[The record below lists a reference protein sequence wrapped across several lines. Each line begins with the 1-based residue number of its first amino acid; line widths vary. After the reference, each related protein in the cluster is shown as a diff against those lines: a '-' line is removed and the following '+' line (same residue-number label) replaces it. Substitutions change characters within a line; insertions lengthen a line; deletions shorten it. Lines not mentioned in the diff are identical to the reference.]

1 MSAARRVPDG
11 GASRP
16 VTLVARTRIAM
27 VVVAALSVLVVFAVF
42 YAAWTVYTITLRR
55 TELSKQV
62 KVVATGVSAGA
73 GLRGSADPSGL
84 RERLLKVESGLIGA
98 RLVLTDPTGRVVF
111 STTGTGREKF
121 PVARMAPREGF
132 PVSTVE
138 TVAGYGRLLL
148 VAAKLPEASGAA
160 YLVAAQPLREVNQAR
175 WPVMYL
181 FMASALIAL
190 AAAWLIGGGLARRV
204 ASPLSR
210 LRHAAEAVTAGDWG
224 HQVPVEGEEE
234 VAALASSFNAMSTRV
249 ADAYAAQKEFVGDV
263 SHELRTPITSIQGF
277 AGALTDGTVTDE
289 GQRGR
294 YLGVIKDEAAR
305 LADLTSTL
313 LALADLEAGG
323 AVVVSEPVDT
333 SAVAETL
340 RARFAP
346 IAAEAG
352 VALEVLDLAGMPIG
366 DGARLLQALT
376 AIVDNGLAHVPAG
389 GRVRVATSPAPA
401 GRWRVAVDDDGPGI
415 PEDRREEAF
424 RRFARLEPSRS
435 GQAGGSGLGL
445 SISRRIVEL
454 MGGRVWIEG
463 GELGGARFVVELPS
477 RGA

>member
-1 MSAARRVPDG
+1 MSAARRKSGKSGV
-11 GASRP
+11 RP
-16 VTLVARTRIAM
+16 VTLAARTRSAM
-27 VVVAALSVLVVFAVF
+27 VVVAALSVFVVFAVF
-42 YAAWTVYTITLRR
+42 YAAWTVYTIALRR

-62 KVVATGVSAGA
+62 KVVATGVSTGA
-73 GLRGSADPSGL
+73 GLPGGSADPNGL
-84 RERLLKVESGLIGA
+84 RERLLRVESGLIGA
-98 RLVLTDPTGRVVF
+98 RLVLTDPAGRVLF

-121 PVARMAPREGF
+121 PVVSMAPEEGS

-148 VAAKLPEASGAA
+148 VAAKLPEVSGAS

-181 FMASALIAL
+181 FMASTL
-190 AAAWLIGGGLARRV
+190 AALTATWFVGGWFARRV
-204 ASPLSR
+204 ASPISR

-249 ADAYAAQKEFVGDV
+249 ADAYRAQKEFVGDV

-277 AGALTDGTVTDE
+277 AGALTDGTVTDQE
-289 GQRGR
+289 LRDR
-294 YLGVIKDEAAR
+294 YLGVIRDEAAR
-305 LADLTSTL
+305 LSDLTSTL

-323 AVVVSEPVDT
+323 VVIVAEPIDT
-333 SAVAETL
+333 TAVAETL
-340 RARFAP
+340 RVRFAQV
-346 IAAEAG
+346 AAEAE
-352 VALEVLDLAGMPIG
+352 VTLEVCDLTGTPLG

-376 AIVDNGLAHVPAG
+376 AIVDNGLAHVPPG
-389 GRVRVATSPAPA
+389 GHVWVAAAPAPA

-415 PEDRREEAF
+415 PQDRREEVF

-435 GQAGGSGLGL
+435 REPGGSGLGL
-445 SISRRIVEL
+445 SISRRIIDL
-454 MGGRVWIEG
+454 MGGRVWIEDSG
-463 GELGGARFVVELPS
+463 LGGARFVVELPS
-477 RGA
+477 R

>member
-1 MSAARRVPDG
+1 MSAARRESG
-11 GASRP
+11 EGALRP

-42 YAAWTVYTITLRR
+42 YAAWTFYTISLRR

-62 KVVATGVSAGA
+62 KVVATGVSAGV
-73 GLRGSADPSGL
+73 GLPGGSADPSGL

-98 RLVLTDPTGRVVF
+98 RLVLTDSTGRVLF
-111 STTGTGREKF
+111 STTGSGREKF
-121 PVARMAPREGF
+121 PVARMAPRKGS

-148 VAAKLPEASGAA
+148 VAAKLPEASGAS

-175 WPVMYL
+175 WPVMFL
-181 FMASALIAL
+181 FMASALAAL
-190 AAAWLIGGGLARRV
+190 AAAWFVGGWFARRV
-204 ASPLSR
+204 ASPISR

-277 AGALTDGTVTDE
+277 AGALTDGTVT
-289 GQRGR
+289 GQEQRER
-294 YLGVIKDEAAR
+294 YLGVIKEEASR

-323 AVVVSEPVDT
+323 EVILSEPVDT
-333 SAVAETL
+333 SALAETL

-346 IAAEAG
+346 IAVEAG
-352 VALEVLDLAGMPIG
+352 VMLEVLDLEGMPLG

-389 GRVRVATSPAPA
+389 GRVRIATATAPS
-401 GRWRVAVDDDGPGI
+401 GRWRVSVDDDGTGI
-415 PEDRREEAF
+415 PQDRREEVF
-424 RRFARLEPSRS
+424 RRFARLEPSS
-435 GQAGGSGLGL
+435 SKKAGGSGLGL
-445 SISRRIVEL
+445 SISRRLVEL
-454 MGGRVWIEG
+454 MGGRVWIEDSD
-463 GELGGARFVVELPS
+463 LGGARFVVELPS
-477 RGA
+477 R